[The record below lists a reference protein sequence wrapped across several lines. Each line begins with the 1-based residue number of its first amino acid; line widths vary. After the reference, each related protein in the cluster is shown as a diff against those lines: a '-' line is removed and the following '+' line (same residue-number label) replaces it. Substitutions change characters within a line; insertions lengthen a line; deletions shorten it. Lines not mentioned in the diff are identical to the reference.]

1 MYRTQTAGDQIR
13 AYKGIIMDLEQ
24 VKGKVG
30 MEVAAIPQI
39 IIIKAT
45 VDQVKGKVEM
55 VVAAITLTTIIK
67 AAVDRIKA

>member
-1 MYRTQTAGDQIR
+1 
-13 AYKGIIMDLEQ
+13 
-24 VKGKVG
+24 